1 MFRFAHELRNSIHDS
16 ILEPVEVAIRQY
28 GSAKAVALV
37 LDELPYEVGHA
48 NELGIWQG
56 STGSGAACADLPTL
70 ATGLLRNAM
79 EYVNTFLLMVAIRKP
94 SGAPDAAF
102 SLGAGSVGSESMPI
116 HRIPHLIGRLFGW
129 NVPQPFPRHVV

>member
-1 MFRFAHELRNSIHDS
+1 MFRFAHELLTASTTPFWNPSRS
-16 ILEPVEVAIRQY
+16 
-28 GSAKAVALV
+28 GSASAEAPRQLPWCSTSCRTRWGMLTNWGYGRAQQAL
-37 LDELPYEVGHA
+37 GQHA
-48 NELGIWQG
+48 
-56 STGSGAACADLPTL
+56 PTFRL
-70 ATGLLRNAM
+70 SRRVLLRNAM

-94 SGAPDAAF
+94 SGAPDAVF